1 MSHRRADST
10 RRKNMSR
17 LQLEPLERREVLSS
31 LPVPAPLPVPA
42 SLTSQYQ
49 LVATIRLPGNPLT
62 SFDISY
68 VDSTTHRLYFADRSN
83 AGVDIIDTRTNTF
96 LGRVGGFVGLPP
108 GGKELG
114 GPNGVVA
121 VGNNEVWASD
131 GDSTIKVI
139 KLNANRTGGKVVQ
152 TISTGGKDRV
162 DEVAYDPRDHLVA
175 AVNNN
180 DSPPFVSLI
189 STNPNNRHIVAQ
201 LSITNAT
208 GGLEQPLW
216 DRGLG
221 KFLVSVPELN
231 GYSSYNA
238 IAEIDPRTFTVTYL
252 PLNGLQPSGLVL
264 GPKQE
269 LLVSNNDGGIAAGL
283 PARSEII
290 SAFDGHVIAT
300 IPQVAGA
307 DEEWYNPGDNHYYE
321 AALAQPGGGVL
332 GIIDAKTHAWI
343 QNVPTSS
350 GSQSVAADSSNNAI
364 FVALPASAS
373 DPQGGIGVYQA
384 VLHG

>member
-1 MSHRRADST
+1 M
-10 RRKNMSR
+10 
-17 LQLEPLERREVLSS
+17 
-31 LPVPAPLPVPA
+31 
-42 SLTSQYQ
+42 
-49 LVATIRLPGNPLT
+49 PGKPLT

-96 LGRVGGFVGLPP
+96 LGRVGGFVGLPA

-121 VGNNEVWASD
+121 VGHNEIWASD

-139 KLNANRTGGKVVQ
+139 ELNANRTGGKVVQ
-152 TISTGGKDRV
+152 TISTGGSFRV
-162 DEVAYDPRDHLVA
+162 DEVAYDPRDHPIA

-189 STNPNNRHIVAQ
+189 STNPNDRHIVAQ
-201 LSITNAT
+201 LPITNAT

-216 DRGLG
+216 DPRLG

-231 GYSSYNA
+231 NNPSYNA
-238 IAEIDPRTFTVTYL
+238 IAVIDPKTFIVTYL
-252 PLNGLQPSGLVL
+252 PLDDLQPSGLVL
-264 GPKQE
+264 GPHQE
-269 LLVSNNDGGIAAGL
+269 LLVSNNDSGLAAGL

-290 SAFDGHVIAT
+290 SAVDGHVIAT

-307 DEEWYNPGDNHYYE
+307 DEIWYNPGDNHYYE
-321 AALAQPGGGVL
+321 AARSQPGGGVL
-332 GIIDAKTHAWI
+332 GIIDAGTHAWV

-364 FVALPASAS
+364 FVALPSSAS
-373 DPQGGIGVYQA
+373 DPRGGIGVYRA